1 MSRGCTHLPNDIIK
15 LKYNKV
21 EFLAYG
27 RSDVM
32 TALGPSQ
39 WKGSHPPPKNTGN
52 CPYNVEFTAKAIPS
66 VSLHPHSI
74 EAGRVQLDVFLTDS
88 STSSDNKKVKDVN
101 ATMVNQIKQQI
112 LTNKLEEDNN
122 DAIRGKQNNNTN
134 NNNSNTSIT
143 IKFQLQDKPSNINN
157 NNNNTNHWIGEF
169 IIPSTWL
176 EGGTETFQRSGSYTP
191 SGDQTAF
198 SLQISYK
205 LTDGKICTALFN
217 SADAFHWSVT

>member
-1 MSRGCTHLPNDIIK
+1 MGRGCTHLPNDIIK

-27 RSDVM
+27 RSSVM
-32 TALGPSQ
+32 TTLGPSQ
-39 WKGSHPPPKNTGN
+39 WKGSHPPPKKTSN
-52 CPYNVEFTAKAIPS
+52 CPYNVEFTAKPIPS
-66 VSLHPHSI
+66 ASLHPHSI
-74 EAGRVQLDVFLTDS
+74 EAGRVELDVFLTGS
-88 STSSDNKKVKDVN
+88 STSLDNKKVKDVN

-122 DAIRGKQNNNTN
+122 DAIQGKQNNS
-134 NNNSNTSIT
+134 NSNTSIT
-143 IKFQLQDKPSNINN
+143 IKLQLQEKPSNINN

-169 IIPSTWL
+169 SIPSIWL
-176 EGGTETFQRSGSYTP
+176 EGGTETFQRSGSYSP
-191 SGDQTAF
+191 SVDQTAF

>member
-1 MSRGCTHLPNDIIK
+1 MSRGCTYLPNDIIK
-15 LKYNKV
+15 LKYNKI

-27 RSDVM
+27 RSGVM

-39 WKGSHPPPKNTGN
+39 WKGSHPPPKNTSN
-52 CPYNVEFTAKAIPS
+52 CPYNVEFTAKPIPS
-66 VSLHPHSI
+66 ASLHPHSI
-74 EAGRVQLDVFLTDS
+74 EAGRVQLDVFLTGS
-88 STSSDNKKVKDVN
+88 STSLDNKKVKDVN

-143 IKFQLQDKPSNINN
+143 IKLQLQDKPSNINN

>member
-1 MSRGCTHLPNDIIK
+1 MSRGCTYLSNDIIK
-15 LKYNKV
+15 LKYNKI
-21 EFLAYG
+21 EFLVYG
-27 RSDVM
+27 RSGVM

-39 WKGSHPPPKNTGN
+39 WKGSHPPPKNTSN
-52 CPYNVEFTAKAIPS
+52 CHYNVEFTAKAIPS

-122 DAIRGKQNNNTN
+122 DAIQGKQNNNTN

-143 IKFQLQDKPSNINN
+143 IKLQLQDKPSNINN

>member
-1 MSRGCTHLPNDIIK
+1 MSRGCTYLPNDIIK
-15 LKYNKV
+15 LKYNKI

-27 RSDVM
+27 RSGVM

-52 CPYNVEFTAKAIPS
+52 CPYNVEFTTKAIPS

-88 STSSDNKKVKDVN
+88 STSLDNKKVKDVN

-143 IKFQLQDKPSNINN
+143 IKFQLQDKPSNTNN

>member
-1 MSRGCTHLPNDIIK
+1 
-15 LKYNKV
+15 
-21 EFLAYG
+21 
-27 RSDVM
+27 M
-32 TALGPSQ
+32 TALGPSH
-39 WKGSHPPPKNTGN
+39 WKGSRPPINTSN
-52 CPYNVEFTAKAIPS
+52 CPYNVEFTAKPIPS
-66 VSLHPHSI
+66 ASLHPHSI

>member
-1 MSRGCTHLPNDIIK
+1 MSRGCTYLPNDIIK
-15 LKYNKV
+15 LKYNKI

-27 RSDVM
+27 RSGVM

-52 CPYNVEFTAKAIPS
+52 CPYNVEFTTKAIPS

-122 DAIRGKQNNNTN
+122 YAIRGKQNNNT

>member
-1 MSRGCTHLPNDIIK
+1 MAS
-15 LKYNKV
+15 
-21 EFLAYG
+21 
-27 RSDVM
+27 
-32 TALGPSQ
+32 LGPNQ
-39 WKGSHPPPKNTGN
+39 WKGSHTPSKNTSN
-52 CPYNVEFTAKAIPS
+52 CPYNVEFTAKPIPS
-66 VSLHPHSI
+66 ASLHPHSI
-74 EAGRVQLDVFLTDS
+74 EAGRVQLDVFLTGS
-88 STSSDNKKVKDVN
+88 STSLDNKKVKDVN
-101 ATMVNQIKQQI
+101 ATMVNLIKQQI

-122 DAIRGKQNNNTN
+122 DAIQGKQN

-143 IKFQLQDKPSNINN
+143 IKLQLQDKPSNINN
-157 NNNNTNHWIGEF
+157 NNNNTNHWVGEF
-169 IIPSTWL
+169 IVPSTWL

>member
-1 MSRGCTHLPNDIIK
+1 MSRGCTYLSNDIIK
-15 LKYNKV
+15 LKYNKI
-21 EFLAYG
+21 EFLAYR
-27 RSDVM
+27 RSGIM
-32 TALGPSQ
+32 ASLGPNQ
-39 WKGSHPPPKNTGN
+39 WKGSHTPSKNTSN
-52 CPYNVEFTAKAIPS
+52 CPYNVEFTAKPIPS
-66 VSLHPHSI
+66 ASLHPHSI
-74 EAGRVQLDVFLTDS
+74 EAGRVQLDVFLTGS
-88 STSSDNKKVKDVN
+88 STSLDNKKVKDVN

-122 DAIRGKQNNNTN
+122 DAIQGKQN

-143 IKFQLQDKPSNINN
+143 IKLQLQDKPSNINN
-157 NNNNTNHWIGEF
+157 NNNNTNHWVGEF
-169 IIPSTWL
+169 IVPSTWL

>member
-1 MSRGCTHLPNDIIK
+1 MSRGCTYLPNDIIK
-15 LKYNKV
+15 LKYNKI

-27 RSDVM
+27 RSGVM

-52 CPYNVEFTAKAIPS
+52 CPYNVEFTTKAIPS

-88 STSSDNKKVKDVN
+88 STSLDNKKVKDVN

-122 DAIRGKQNNNTN
+122 DAIQGKQNNNTN

-143 IKFQLQDKPSNINN
+143 IKLQLQDKPSNINN

-191 SGDQTAF
+191 FGDQTAF